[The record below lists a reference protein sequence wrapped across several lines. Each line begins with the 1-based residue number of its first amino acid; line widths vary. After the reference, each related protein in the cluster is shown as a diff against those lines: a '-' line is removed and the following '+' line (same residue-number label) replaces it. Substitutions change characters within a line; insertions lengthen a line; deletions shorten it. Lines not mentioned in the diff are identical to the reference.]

1 MSRVSNKS
9 SIEEFAPKSNQ
20 ILLFDTNILIKLLYP
35 IDFNGDVE
43 KYAVL
48 FEKIKRAN
56 AKLII
61 SSIQVSEFINRCIR
75 LQYRLYQQDNGEN
88 IDFKK
93 DYRNTDDYKRN
104 MTAILDI
111 IKNDVINNFE
121 FIDDGFSKM
130 QYEKIFLYGFS
141 YDFNDSLL
149 VEIAEQRKAIIVTDD
164 FDFANY
170 NVSVPIV
177 TGNRNLLKFR

>member
-1 MSRVSNKS
+1 MSRKNNKND
-9 SIEEFAPKSNQ
+9 IEKFIPNSDQ
-20 ILLFDTNILIKLLYP
+20 VLLFDTNILIKLLYP
-35 IDFNGDVE
+35 IDFNGDIE

-48 FEKIKRAN
+48 FEKIKKAK

-61 SSIQVSEFINRCIR
+61 SSIQVSEFIN
-75 LQYRLYQQDNGEN
+75 
-88 IDFKK
+88 K
-93 DYRNTDDYKRN
+93 DYRNTDDYKTN

-111 IKNDVINNFE
+111 VKNDVVSNFE
-121 FIDDGFSKM
+121 FIDDGFSQM
-130 QYEKIFLYGFS
+130 QHENIFVYGFS

-170 NVSVPIV
+170 SISVPIV
-177 TGNRNLLKFR
+177 TGNKNLLKFS

>member
-1 MSRVSNKS
+1 MSRKNNKND
-9 SIEEFAPKSNQ
+9 IEKFVPNSDQ
-20 ILLFDTNILIKLLYP
+20 VLLFDTNILIKLLYP

-48 FEKIKRAN
+48 FKKIKKAK

-75 LQYRLYQQDNGEN
+75 IQYKLYQKDNPETV
-88 IDFKK
+88 DFKK
-93 DYRNTDDYKRN
+93 DYRNTDDYKTN

-111 IKNDVINNFE
+111 VKNDVVSNFE
-121 FIDDGFSKM
+121 FIDDGFSQM
-130 QYEKIFLYGFS
+130 QHENIFVYGFS

-164 FDFANY
+164 LDFANY
-170 NVSVPIV
+170 SISVPIV
-177 TGNRNLLKFR
+177 TGNRNLLKFS

>member
-1 MSRVSNKS
+1 MSRLSNKS
-9 SIEEFAPKSNQ
+9 DIETFDPNSNQ
-20 ILLFDTNILIKLLYP
+20 TLLFDTNILIKLLYP
-35 IDFNGDVE
+35 IDFSGSVA
-43 KYAVL
+43 KYAIL
-48 FEKIKRAN
+48 FEKIKKAK

-61 SSIQVSEFINRCIR
+61 SSVQVSEFINRCIR
-75 LQYRLYQQDNGEN
+75 IQYKLYQKNAGEN

-93 DYRNTDDYKRN
+93 DYRNTDDYKTN

-111 IKNDVINNFE
+111 IKNDVVGNFE

-130 QYEKIFLYGFS
+130 QHENIFVYGFS

-164 FDFANY
+164 LDFANY

>member
-1 MSRVSNKS
+1 MSRVSKKS
-9 SIEEFAPKSNQ
+9 DIETFNPNRNQ

-35 IDFNGDVE
+35 IDFSGSVE

-48 FEKIKRAN
+48 FEKIKKAK

-61 SSIQVSEFINRCIR
+61 SSVQVSEFINRCIR
-75 LQYRLYQQDNGEN
+75 IQYKLYQKTNGEN

-93 DYRNTDDYKRN
+93 DYRNTDDYRIN
-104 MTAILDI
+104 MKAILDI
-111 IKNDVINNFE
+111 IKNDVVSNFE

-130 QYEKIFLYGFS
+130 QHENIFVYGFS

-149 VEIAEQRKAIIVTDD
+149 VEIAEQRNAIIVTDD
-164 FDFANY
+164 LDFANY
-170 NVSVPIV
+170 KLSVPIV